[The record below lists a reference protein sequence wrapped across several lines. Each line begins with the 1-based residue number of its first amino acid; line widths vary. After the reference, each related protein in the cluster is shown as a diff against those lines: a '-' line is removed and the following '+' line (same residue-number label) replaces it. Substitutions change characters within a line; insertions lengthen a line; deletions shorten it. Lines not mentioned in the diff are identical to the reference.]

1 MNFPIYQ
8 VPYLGNGMLIAL
20 DAVLHVI
27 ISHGLAIGAI
37 ALAVLSEYIGMKKS
51 SEEWERFA
59 REFLRFTVIIT
70 TGVGA
75 TTGVGIWFITSALSP
90 RAIGSMLRVFFW
102 PWFIEWIVFTLE
114 VITVLIYYFT
124 WDRWKAARKSQHI
137 FVGLGY
143 VVFACVSAFLISGIL
158 GFMLTPDGWPWDK
171 RLTSALFN
179 LTLLPQFLLRLAISF
194 ALGSVFAAA
203 YVLLTKRSV
212 DFRGQA
218 LRFFGGVSF
227 VSVCALSINGWWYF
241 RTVPSPFISFSRFS
255 VLTSRFSMTPE
266 LLYVVNAIGA
276 LVLSLF
282 VFFAFRR
289 SALAARLLVVPALV
303 VSFGFVAEFE
313 RIREFIRGPY
323 LMPGYLYANQVLITE
338 RTLFEKEGMLTH
350 TPWYKAVAAPGDD
363 ITKGALLF
371 AQNCSACH
379 TIGGINDIRERLK
392 GRTEDGIFVIL
403 PHTNR
408 MVPYMPPF
416 AGTDEER
423 RTTARFLYQVAQRQ
437 IALRA
442 PSRYVPMSGRAGHE

>member
-8 VPYLGNGMLIAL
+8 VPYLGNGMLIAIN
-20 DAVLHVI
+20 AVLHVI

-37 ALAVLSEYIGMKKS
+37 ALVVLSEYIGMKRS

-59 REFLRFTVIIT
+59 REFLWFTVVVT

-124 WDRWKAARKSQHI
+124 WDRWRAERKKQHI
-137 FVGLGY
+137 FVGMSY
-143 VVFACVSAFLISGIL
+143 VVFAGASAFLISGIL

-171 RLTSALFN
+171 GLTSAFFNPTLF
-179 LTLLPQFLLRLAISF
+179 PQLLLRLAISL
-194 ALGSVFAAA
+194 ALGSVFASAF
-203 YVLLTKRSV
+203 VLFTRRPI
-212 DFRGQA
+212 DFRNRA
-218 LRFFGGVSF
+218 LRFFGGVLF
-227 VSVCALSINGWWYF
+227 VSVCALSITGWWYL
-241 RTVPSPFISFSRFS
+241 RTVPSPFVSFSRFS

-266 LLYVVNAIGA
+266 LLYVINAIGA
-276 LVLSLF
+276 LVLLLF
-282 VFFAFRR
+282 VFFTFRR
-289 SALAARLLVVPALV
+289 SALAARLFVVPALV
-303 VSFGFVAEFE
+303 MSIGFVAEFE

-323 LMPGYLYANQVLITE
+323 LIPGYLYANQVLITE
-338 RTLFEKEGMLTH
+338 RILFEKEGMLTH
-350 TPWYKAVAAPGDD
+350 TSWYKTVAEPGDD

-371 AQNCSACH
+371 SQNCSSCH

-403 PHTNR
+403 RHTNR

-416 AGTDEER
+416 SGTDEER
-423 RTTARFLYQVAQRQ
+423 RTTARFLYQVAQGQ
-437 IALRA
+437 TALRA
-442 PSRYVPMSGRAGHE
+442 PSRYLPMSGRAGHE